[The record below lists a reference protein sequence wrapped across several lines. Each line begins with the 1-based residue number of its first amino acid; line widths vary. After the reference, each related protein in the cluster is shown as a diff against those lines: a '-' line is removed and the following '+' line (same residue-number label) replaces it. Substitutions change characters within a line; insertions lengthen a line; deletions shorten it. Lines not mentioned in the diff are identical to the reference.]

1 MLPDAA
7 LRRRIAEKTRR
18 LLLGGVCL
26 RQATMDRI
34 ATELRI
40 SKKTVYQQFSSKED
54 LLGTLLAEHL
64 HHLRALGRQ
73 LAHAPTAVVGL
84 ARLSKW
90 QAAQVSRISL
100 QLVADLRTQFPGLWE
115 LWWADYQQQL
125 HHLLAACLRRGM
137 KEQLFRPNLDVEVLV
152 RLLLARLDLVATGQ
166 VFPPE
171 CFPPHHVYTQLMQHF
186 LRGIL
191 RLPTPAQG

>member
-1 MLPDAA
+1 
-7 LRRRIAEKTRR
+7 
-18 LLLGGVCL
+18 
-26 RQATMDRI
+26 
-34 ATELRI
+34 
-40 SKKTVYQQFSSKED
+40 
-54 LLGTLLAEHL
+54 
-64 HHLRALGRQ
+64 
-73 LAHAPTAVVGL
+73 
-84 ARLSKW
+84 LSKW

-115 LWWADYQQQL
+115 PWWADYQQHL
-125 HHLLAACLRRGM
+125 HHLLAACLLRGM

-171 CFPPHHVYTQLMQHF
+171 CFPPHHVYTQVMQHF

-191 RLPTPAQG
+191 RLPTPSQG

>member
-7 LRRRIAEKTRR
+7 LRRRIAETTRR

-54 LLGTLLAEHL
+54 LLATLLAEHL
-64 HHLRALGRQ
+64 RHLRALGRQ

-115 LWWADYQQQL
+115 LWWAAYQQQL

>member
-64 HHLRALGRQ
+64 RHLRALGRQ
-73 LAHAPTAVVGL
+73 LADAPTAVVGL

>member
-1 MLPDAA
+1 MLPDAT
-7 LRRRIAEKTRR
+7 LRRRIAETTRS
-18 LLLGGVCL
+18 LLLGGVRL
-26 RQATMDRI
+26 RQVTMDRI

-40 SKKTVYQQFSSKED
+40 SKKTIYQQFASKED
-54 LLGTLLAEHL
+54 LLGTLLAQHL
-64 HHLRALGRQ
+64 GHLRALGRQ

-84 ARLSKW
+84 AQLSKW
-90 QAAQVSRISL
+90 QAAQVSRIYW

-115 LWWADYQQQL
+115 PWWAAYQQQL

-137 KEQLFRPNLDVEVLV
+137 AEQLFRPNLDVEVLG

-171 CFPPHHVYTQLMQHF
+171 RFPPPHVYTQLMQHF
-186 LRGIL
+186 LCGIL
-191 RLPTPAQG
+191 RLPTPTQD